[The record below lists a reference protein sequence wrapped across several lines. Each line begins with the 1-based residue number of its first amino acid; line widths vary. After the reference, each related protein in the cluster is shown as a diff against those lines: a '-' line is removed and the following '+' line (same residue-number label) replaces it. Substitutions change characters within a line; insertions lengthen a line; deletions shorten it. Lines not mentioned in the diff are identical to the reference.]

1 MAITPTIYVVGNTQS
16 FIAAFTAIQML
27 FNAGN
32 NTLWAGSNY
41 SNGFGILGV
50 GPVII
55 IGSVISLMFM
65 GVSAVLKQKYEMH
78 HILMMYA
85 AYLALFVPTM
95 TVNVENLYDGTA
107 NVVSGIPVGIA
118 VPGAVISNISEAI
131 SNQIGQAFQ
140 SVSTTTYATQIFDN
154 ENGGSGGVYGFAGPL
169 AATYQL
175 RGLYNTFAMG
185 NPQLE
190 ESVAAYV
197 ANCVLPQ
204 GVDWAQLTQS
214 PDLGCTLFGSSEA
227 GDCAGVTPI
236 APGSA
241 QTTLYVNSSDQSLGT
256 SSNTTTCANA
266 QTILG
271 GDFQDVMT
279 NNAGTGGQGID
290 AATKAKTAQ
299 ADKNAQSAN
308 NTAALVGDLL
318 QNTTNAGY
326 AFMNN
331 LILNCATENGIHAGS
346 AIYDPNMPAGV
357 SSYCVTKASAI
368 GRQQAMNAG
377 AASMFETNMLSSMS
391 ILQFL
396 FFAMAPLVA
405 AVSMMMGT
413 MSYGMWGKYF
423 MFGAWT
429 QSWMPVAALINDYAQ
444 QQTGKLFS
452 TLATVNGGAPLTS
465 PSMLPKVL
473 QQASLALSNAN
484 LMLSMTPVITLAILT
499 GSYYALSQVAQNI
512 RGTDVVDKNMSE
524 STPTIGSSTLGG
536 TVQGTQLASDGS
548 FLANRMLPGQDAA
561 SLNFG
566 STWGT
571 AASAARQSGVAAQA
585 SAAVSAGMVGSTAYQ
600 MLESMTDGQR
610 SAMQHEVGEGYNIS
624 NARQTMAQATQ
635 QLGVSENQAAAF
647 STILGV
653 DGEMNTGGSIPLP
666 KILSAA
672 KAAGISSLGGV
683 KLGGKMTAQEQAR
696 VEDAVN
702 SSSVRSLG
710 NTLSNGTTLS
720 LLQGMSTTDGSSM
733 DKRLAGS
740 LAENAQRMR
749 QDQATAKND
758 ETQALNYQTLANQAS
773 SMGGNA
779 SLDTSTL
786 AQRVEQRY
794 GGDAQGVSAISGKM
808 DQLGLGAEYQQ
819 ALKQVQRNGNSD
831 PLVNAAQAAIMVGN
845 RNTLGAAGVAQL
857 AFGASSS
864 IAGSAMSV
872 ARQAPMRLS
881 DAAGQTDAAG
891 NHAATAAVPGAMA
904 STEEVTGSPNTQGTE
919 AMYAGGQGGAQQYLG
934 QNPNADYGTSTVENT
949 YMNQEPEMQQALS
962 GGLLPKSIEN
972 AARGGNMGAVANWM
986 SEHPELAAAAGLA
999 GMGAGFAAKGYMTYK
1014 AAQAVQAA
1022 AQNSRPSLGKS
1033 LGQPDAP
1040 SDVPVVDNPP
1050 PTSASPNVP
1059 TVQNPATSPDGPTL
1073 GERMGIKPPT
1083 NNPSPG
1089 APPNAGPQPLQ
1100 NDANAMKDIERGNF
1114 GKAAQDLAKN
1124 AELPGGGDGDT
1135 SVPLD
1140 DLPL

>member
-1 MAITPTIYVVGNTQS
+1 
-16 FIAAFTAIQML
+16 
-27 FNAGN
+27 
-32 NTLWAGSNY
+32 
-41 SNGFGILGV
+41 
-50 GPVII
+50 
-55 IGSVISLMFM
+55 
-65 GVSAVLKQKYEMH
+65 
-78 HILMMYA
+78 
-85 AYLALFVPTM
+85 
-95 TVNVENLYDGTA
+95 
-107 NVVSGIPVGIA
+107 
-118 VPGAVISNISEAI
+118 
-131 SNQIGQAFQ
+131 
-140 SVSTTTYATQIFDN
+140 
-154 ENGGSGGVYGFAGPL
+154 
-169 AATYQL
+169 
-175 RGLYNTFAMG
+175 
-185 NPQLE
+185 
-190 ESVAAYV
+190 
-197 ANCVLPQ
+197 
-204 GVDWAQLTQS
+204 
-214 PDLGCTLFGSSEA
+214 
-227 GDCAGVTPI
+227 
-236 APGSA
+236 
-241 QTTLYVNSSDQSLGT
+241 
-256 SSNTTTCANA
+256 
-266 QTILG
+266 
-271 GDFQDVMT
+271 T

-452 TLATVNGGAPLTS
+452 TLAAVNGGAPLTS

-484 LMLSMTPVITLAILT
+484 LMLSMTPIITLAILT
-499 GSYYALSQVAQNI
+499 GSYFALSQVA
-512 RGTDVVDKNMSE
+512 GTIQGRDEINKNVTP
-524 STPTIGSSTLGG
+524 STPVDGVSTLEG

-566 STWGT
+566 STWST
-571 AASAARQSGVAAQA
+571 AASAARQSGMAAQE

-600 MLESMTDGQR
+600 MLESLTDGQR

-624 NARQTMAQATQ
+624 NAKQTAQQVSSALKMSATQ
-635 QLGVSENQAAAF
+635 AASFSSSLDGSGAF
-647 STILGV
+647 T
-653 DGEMNTGGSIPLP
+653 TGGAIPMP

-672 KAAGISSLGGV
+672 KTAGVDSIAGVNLAGKLNAKDEASIRNAIEQSGAESLG
-683 KLGGKMTAQEQAR
+683 KTLTAAK
-696 VEDAVN
+696 
-702 SSSVRSLG
+702 
-710 NTLSNGTTLS
+710 TLN
-720 LLQGMSTTDGSSM
+720 LLQGMSTTDGSSV

-749 QDQATAKND
+749 QDQATAKQD
-758 ETQALNYQTLANQAS
+758 QTQALNYQTLANQAS

-794 GGDAQGVSAISGKM
+794 GGDAQGVSAISAKM

-857 AFGASSS
+857 AFGATSS

-881 DAAGQTDAAG
+881 SAAGQTDAAG
-891 NHAATAAVPGAMA
+891 NQAATAAVPGAMA
-904 STEEVTGSPNTQGTE
+904 SIEQATGRPDTQGTE

-934 QNPNADYGTSTVENT
+934 QNPNADYGASTVENA
-949 YMNQEPEMQQALS
+949 YMVAEPGMQQALS
-962 GGLLPKSIEN
+962 GNVMPEGVKQAVRNGDLARLTRWMKNNPGEALASG
-972 AARGGNMGAVANWM
+972 AAGAV
-986 SEHPELAAAAGLA
+986 LAMAG
-999 GMGAGFAAKGYMTYK
+999 KGYLGYRGAK
-1014 AAQAVQAA
+1014 AA
-1022 AQNSRPSLGKS
+1022 AQKARTGSGDGPG
-1033 LGQPDAP
+1033 
-1040 SDVPVVDNPP
+1040 
-1050 PTSASPNVP
+1050 ASPEAESQAP
-1059 TVQNPATSPDGPTL
+1059 LTGPTGATDADNSAAL
-1073 GERMGIKPPT
+1073 AQEAQEAIDGT
-1083 NNPSPG
+1083 LPG
-1089 APPNAGPQPLQ
+1089 AAEAAEAGELISAAE
-1100 NDANAMKDIERGNF
+1100 DALVF
-1114 GKAAQDLAKN
+1114 
-1124 AELPGGGDGDT
+1124 
-1135 SVPLD
+1135 VPK
-1140 DLPL
+1140 